1 VFRVDLA
8 PNLCA
13 PKLPGWSLSWFSNN
27 LDGKDMNGFRT
38 QELSEHS
45 SYTFL
50 PRASKAREGESP
62 RTSSTGRRGG
72 SPQGLTNLLLLAAFF
87 VCFLTLFGFGLTR
100 WSEGAVQLP
109 GGETEPIATTQT
121 QSRP

>member
-1 VFRVDLA
+1 
-8 PNLCA
+8 
-13 PKLPGWSLSWFSNN
+13 
-27 LDGKDMNGFRT
+27 MNGFRT
-38 QELSEHS
+38 QELSKHS

-50 PRASKAREGESP
+50 PRASKARVEESP
-62 RTSSTGRRGG
+62 GTSSTGRRVG

-100 WSEGAVQLP
+100 WSKGAVLLP
-109 GGETEPIATTQT
+109 GSETEPIATTHS